1 MSTKIKVLYLSLIC
15 MMVLSVTSVAGNCH
29 ITVKLNGC
37 KADSVKVMMVN
48 FLDPEHILNQKI
60 AVKDGIAVFDASIDD
75 VRLVV
80 FSFDNNDRTTS
91 PAMVR
96 VHVIPDSPLIVNVTA
111 KDFTIGGSPAYESI
125 NKARKAVGAYKAV
138 VPTNDYDIRVLN
150 YVKAHPS
157 DIGAA
162 YVASDLWER
171 ITEADKLLS
180 KAAKEKLHG
189 YYDYFYNKRTAPARI
204 KKNAEKSAEG
214 KIAPDFTLK
223 DINGK
228 DFKLSSL
235 RGKTVVLDFWGS
247 WCNPCIKSMPR
258 MKQYYDKYK
267 NRNFMVVSVNCSDTD
282 VKWRDAV
289 KANSMS
295 WTNVFNPSADNENNV
310 CSKYGISAFPTM
322 IIISPE
328 GKIIKKSIGEEDSFF
343 EMIDT
348 LMVKSGSKN
357 R

>member
-1 MSTKIKVLYLSLIC
+1 MNTKIIGLYLSLVYMI
-15 MMVLSVTSVAGNCH
+15 VLSATAVAGNCH

-37 KADSVKVMMVN
+37 KADSAKVMLVN

-60 AVKDGIAVFDASIDD
+60 AIKNGAVVFNTSIDD

-80 FSFDNNDRTTS
+80 ISFDNNDRATC

-96 VHVIPDSPLIVNVTA
+96 AHVIPDCSLTINVTS

-125 NKARKAVGAYKAV
+125 NKARKAVGNYNAAAPKSGYE
-138 VPTNDYDIRVLN
+138 TLVLN

-157 DIGAA
+157 EIGAG
-162 YVASDLWER
+162 YVASDLWES

-180 KAAKEKLHG
+180 KAVKDKLHG

-223 DINGK
+223 DINGN

-267 NRNFMVVSVNCSDTD
+267 GHNFVVVSVNCSDTD
-282 VKWRDAV
+282 VKWRNAV
-289 KANSMS
+289 KANSMT

-310 CSKYGISAFPTM
+310 SSKYGISAFPTM
-322 IIISPE
+322 LIISPE
-328 GKIIKKSIGEEDSFF
+328 GKILKKSIGEEDGFF
-343 EMIDT
+343 TMIDE
-348 LMVKSGSKN
+348 LMNNK
-357 R
+357 